1 MNSAGAGNAG
11 DSLESLFTEEQWR
24 VLGLPEFAPRDLKL
38 QPCFDFGQE
47 ASKIPELGA
56 AELNQVAAAFRH
68 NVVRVKMM
76 LLVPHWWGSCQPG
89 SCI

>member
-11 DSLESLFTEEQWR
+11 DSLESLFTEERWR

-47 ASKIPELGA
+47 ASKIRMMRTRPL
-56 AELNQVAAAFRH
+56 FRH
-68 NVVRVKMM
+68 RPASVALQHSTR
-76 LLVPHWWGSCQPG
+76 
-89 SCI
+89 